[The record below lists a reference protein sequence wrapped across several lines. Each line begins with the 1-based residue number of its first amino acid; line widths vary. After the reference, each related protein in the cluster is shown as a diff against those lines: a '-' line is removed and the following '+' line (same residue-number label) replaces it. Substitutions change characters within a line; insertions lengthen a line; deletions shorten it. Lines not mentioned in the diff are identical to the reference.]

1 MMKTNPTFFQP
12 PAADPTKSGIENML
26 ELTSLAAIK
35 PNLFTNTRP
44 LYRHQG
50 ARGIYGGSVIA
61 QCLAAAQKTVPG
73 SFDVHS
79 LHCYFLLAGDS
90 EYPITYAVVRVRDG
104 NSFASRAVNAIQKGS
119 RIFTT
124 SISFVRLNSSKPR
137 TLKHAI
143 PLPDDIRAATDTH
156 ASTYKVSKDNLT
168 ISFQEKISTEPS
180 SKSRPYKVRQR
191 TKSAD
196 RISDDG
202 GSQAHLVA
210 LAFMSDGNFL
220 GTAAVINKLYE
231 SHADQADTSLSRND
245 REKSQRNLSMIVSLD
260 HSIYFYEPRKFRAD
274 EWIYSEMTS
283 PWVGHGRGVVMQ
295 HMFSEDGTLIA
306 TCYQEGV
313 LRLSEATSKGPS
325 KL

>member
-1 MMKTNPTFFQP
+1 MMKSNPTFFQP

-35 PNLFTNTRP
+35 PDLFTNTRP
-44 LYRHQG
+44 LYRHPG

-61 QCLAAAQKTVPG
+61 QCLAAAQKTVPE

-90 EYPITYAVVRVRDG
+90 ECPITYVVVRVRDG
-104 NSFASRAVNAIQKGS
+104 NSFASRAVDAIQKGR

-124 SISFVRLNSSKPR
+124 SMSFVRQNGSKSR
-137 TLKHAI
+137 TLQHAI
-143 PLPDDIRAATDTH
+143 PLPDEIRTITENR
-156 ASTYKVSKDNLT
+156 ASTHKISKANLT
-168 ISFQEKISTEPS
+168 LTYREKISTEPNGKPRS
-180 SKSRPYKVRQR
+180 YKLRQR
-191 TKSAD
+191 IKSAE

-202 GSQAHLVA
+202 GAQAHLVA
-210 LAFMSDGNFL
+210 LAFMSDRNFL
-220 GTAAVINKLYE
+220 GTAAVINKLYL
-231 SHADQADTSLSRND
+231 SYADQEETSLSKED
-245 REKSQRNLSMIVSLD
+245 REKTQRDLSMIVSLD

-274 EWIYSEMTS
+274 EWIYQEMTS
-283 PWVGHGRGVVMQ
+283 PWVGYGRGVVMQ

-313 LRLSEATSKGPS
+313 LRLSEATSKDTS